1 MHTNGYDSSLSHT
14 WHKFPF
20 SFNSLALGV
29 KYSTLTV
36 FTCQSCICC
45 QRCPEMS
52 LKILLIFNMI
62 KKKKKYSKMLKC
74 FYGNKYNTGLQHSKE
89 GFGKIH
95 SSVKAVLSNMFGLWP
110 PLKIMHIYWRSL
122 VTCCICRSAL
132 TISTSSKMKYVFS
145 CLFSDTTMTKLL
157 FGRTF
162 LHVFIEVLPLTLR
175 ILIAFMQTGKG
186 QSLTV
191 LKSYSWKFLMYKE
204 TL

>member
-1 MHTNGYDSSLSHT
+1 MAINITQGYNIQKRDLEKYT
-14 WHKFPF
+14 VLLRQYFPTC
-20 SFNSLALGV
+20 LA
-29 KYSTLTV
+29 
-36 FTCQSCICC
+36 CD
-45 QRCPEMS
+45 
-52 LKILLIFNMI
+52 
-62 KKKKKYSKMLKC
+62 
-74 FYGNKYNTGLQHSKE
+74 
-89 GFGKIH
+89 
-95 SSVKAVLSNMFGLWP
+95 P

-191 LKSYSWKFLMYKE
+191 LKSYS
-204 TL
+204 